1 MEKKWNIIQ
10 NINSILLKIFVIIQ
24 SSEIYL
30 MLYNLTNF
38 NKKEAL
44 QLLDENT
51 LFSSILFNKFILN
64 NFPS

>member
-1 MEKKWNIIQ
+1 
-10 NINSILLKIFVIIQ
+10 
-24 SSEIYL
+24 

-38 NKKEAL
+38 NKNEAL